1 MSDVIKSDPSSIND
15 PGDSYVNTVDADP
28 AETQEWLESLQ
39 YVLGSKGPERVK
51 FLLSVLEAKALVDG
65 VDMPA
70 KSKHGLHQHDFK
82 RKHAAVPRER

>member
-39 YVLGSKGPERVK
+39 YVLSSKGKNASKVFAVGFRSQ
-51 FLLSVLEAKALVDG
+51 SVGGWRRHACQI
-65 VDMPA
+65 
-70 KSKHGLHQHDFK
+70 KHGLHQHDLK
-82 RKHAAVPRER
+82 RRHTAVSGQR